1 MNADDS
7 EEDVAIT
14 TGERVCSNAAV
25 WSTPV
30 YGAAVQTAHAN
41 DLRVTVAFVLFL
53 LSCRGRASRCAV
65 YCRFSE
71 APWPGSPAR
80 TPAARMMCVC
90 ASRGLS
96 ALVPGLHAGDL
107 TWRREQTLQ
116 CITHSRRPCE
126 DQSSS
131 RTQLARPRRRRP
143 VMWVG
148 RLSAHA
154 RSQFWVTM
162 PATEGDVRFCRK
174 KPQAA
179 SKISSDVVKFSCVT
193 VSL

>member
-1 MNADDS
+1 MNVDDS

-30 YGAAVQTAHAN
+30 YGAAVQTARAN

-53 LSCRGRASRCAV
+53 LSCRGRASRCAL

-71 APWPGSPAR
+71 APWPGSPAVR
-80 TPAARMMCVC
+80 RSHDVCVC

-107 TWRREQTLQ
+107 T
-116 CITHSRRPCE
+116 
-126 DQSSS
+126 
-131 RTQLARPRRRRP
+131 
-143 VMWVG
+143 
-148 RLSAHA
+148 
-154 RSQFWVTM
+154 
-162 PATEGDVRFCRK
+162 
-174 KPQAA
+174 
-179 SKISSDVVKFSCVT
+179 
-193 VSL
+193 

>member
-1 MNADDS
+1 MNVDDS

-80 TPAARMMCVC
+80 PPALRRSHDVCVC
-90 ASRGLS
+90 
-96 ALVPGLHAGDL
+96 
-107 TWRREQTLQ
+107 
-116 CITHSRRPCE
+116 I
-126 DQSSS
+126 
-131 RTQLARPRRRRP
+131 
-143 VMWVG
+143 
-148 RLSAHA
+148 A
-154 RSQFWVTM
+154 RSVCTG
-162 PATEGDVRFCRK
+162 PRPTCR
-174 KPQAA
+174 
-179 SKISSDVVKFSCVT
+179 
-193 VSL
+193 